1 MAPPHRRR
9 AEEPGRWVLDKIHC
23 EMFHLAVKTGQTVGG
38 RQTLKASEKAPQLAI
53 YRAMARGDEQVTG

>member
-1 MAPPHRRR
+1 
-9 AEEPGRWVLDKIHC
+9 
-23 EMFHLAVKTGQTVGG
+23 MFHLAVKTGRTVGG